1 MKRVITTCYV
11 LETLEPYGNGDIIKI
26 CSNRDIAEHYQRLLQ
41 PKFKES
47 MDIDLAITEH
57 RFNYIRGELVHLTD
71 NMMVDVCKRNLEEVK
86 QLIKQR
92 DYVLNDFMDI
102 LNRMQYYF
110 PEGHGLKDLDHKDEA
125 ELQRLSSIAR
135 DMLENMNV
143 KIKK

>member
-47 MDIDLAITEH
+47 MGVDLVITEH
-57 RFNYIRGELVHLTD
+57 KFHYFQGELVHLTD
-71 NMMVDVCKRNLEEVK
+71 NMMVDVCKKNLEEVK
-86 QLIKQR
+86 WLITNNNN
-92 DYVLNDFMDI
+92 VLNDFMDI
-102 LNRMQYYF
+102 LNRIQYYF

-135 DMLENMNV
+135 DMLLNMEV
-143 KIKK
+143 ELK